1 MEPQTVAQK
10 RKSPD
15 QETTETTTT
24 TSAASAL
31 CTNGCGF
38 FGTAATKGMCSKCFH
53 ESHPAGA
60 DHQET
65 KADRAASVFA
75 AVSSSP
81 PLKKKIKTSVPAIG
95 SSSSDAAA
103 AAVDD
108 TSSSAANTAQQ
119 KKQEEEDPAK
129 KTAANRCMTC
139 RKKVGLTGFQCRCG
153 GTYCGCHRYA
163 DAHACGFDYKAA
175 GREQIAKQNP
185 LVVAAKLAKI

>member
-1 MEPQTVAQK
+1 
-10 RKSPD
+10 
-15 QETTETTTT
+15 
-24 TSAASAL
+24 
-31 CTNGCGF
+31 
-38 FGTAATKGMCSKCFH
+38 MCSKCFRD
-53 ESHPAGA
+53 SHPAGA

-65 KADRAASVFA
+65 KPDRAASVFA

-81 PLKKKIKTSVPAIG
+81 PLKKKIKTSVPAAIG

-108 TSSSAANTAQQ
+108 TSSSAANTTQQ
-119 KKQEEEDPAK
+119 KQQEEEDLAK
-129 KTAANRCMTC
+129 KTATKTANRCMTC
-139 RKKVGLTGFQCRCG
+139 RKKVGLTVFQYRCG
-153 GTYCGCHRYA
+153 ETFCGSHRYA